1 LIFLSIFIKTKSL
14 EIVYIAHHFSPAG
27 QEAECDLTNEM
38 KAILDSRLQEDSST
52 YLTSDESI
60 KRLNQK
66 YDGEF

>member
-1 LIFLSIFIKTKSL
+1 
-14 EIVYIAHHFSPAG
+14 VYIAHHFSPAG